1 MPHIDSLIFK
11 KKAIKR
17 NMKLILEEDE
27 NIMACIKQGMKEH
40 NIPAIKI
47 TGITGKIKTGVMSYL
62 EGSKYIVYN
71 FDNTQVM
78 LAGGHYKLS
87 FGDLFGSLRITVK
100 ENKVP
105 VNGVFSKG
113 KAAEGLEIHME
124 FTELIDK

>member
-1 MPHIDSLIFK
+1 MIFK
-11 KKAIKR
+11 KKGITR

-27 NIMACIKQGMKEH
+27 NILTCIKQGMIEH
-40 NIPAIKI
+40 NVPEVKI
-47 TGITGKIKTGVMSYL
+47 ISMTGKIKTGIMSYL
-62 EGSKYIVYN
+62 DGSKYIVYN
-71 FDNTQVM
+71 FDNKEVM

-113 KAAEGLEIHME
+113 RAAEGLEINME
-124 FTELIDK
+124 FIELVDK

>member
-11 KKAIKR
+11 KKGIKR
-17 NMKLILEEDE
+17 SMKLILEEDE
-27 NIMACIKQGMKEH
+27 NILECIKQGMTEH
-40 NIPAIKI
+40 NVPEVKI
-47 TGITGKIKTGVMSYL
+47 IGMTGKIKTGIMSYL

-71 FDNTQVM
+71 FDNTEVM

-87 FGDLFGSLRITVK
+87 FGDLFGSLRITTK

-113 KAAEGLEIHME
+113 NAVDGLEIQME
-124 FTELIDK
+124 FTELVDQ